1 MVFGKSSCWEGT
13 TRMSE
18 RQPSVYRA
26 ILVVDVEGFSG
37 GHRTEDHR
45 RIVRA
50 GLREMLTATLG
61 ALGHDYQAGY
71 HNDTGDGVVV
81 FLTPEVPESQ
91 LVRQLPVALEGLLRE
106 HNSRYAEGAQIRL
119 RVALHHGQV
128 FFDETGASASSVIHA
143 CRLVDSHPVRD
154 ALKRSEAPIA
164 LIVSD
169 TFFREVV
176 RGEPA
181 AAPDSYAEV
190 QVSSK
195 ETECV
200 GWLRG
205 GVAHP
210 VLPKRSRLPLVFE
223 ADDAVVRVVPGGER
237 LVGQLVQAIRQSP
250 MLLAATRTRWPQHDI
265 RSAPDEALHA
275 LAEAFLRVPSMVDEV
290 ARRDV
295 VEELPMQIRVS
306 IPRSSRARTDVRAI
320 VRTCI
325 TRNGGLS
332 ALLTAVQRIEG
343 DDSLDVEALHGD
355 VISIL
360 ASLLDQE

>member
-1 MVFGKSSCWEGT
+1 
-13 TRMSE
+13 MSE

-50 GLREMLTATLG
+50 GLRDMLVATLG
-61 ALGHDYQAGY
+61 ALGHDYDAGY

-81 FLTPEVPESQ
+81 FLTPDVPESQ
-91 LVRQLPVALEGLLRE
+91 LVRQLPVTLEALLRE
-106 HNSRYAEGAQIRL
+106 HNSRYADGAQIRL
-119 RVALHHGQV
+119 RLALHHGQV
-128 FFDETGASASSVIHA
+128 FFDEAGASASSVIHA

-154 ALKRSEAPIA
+154 ALKRGESPLA

-169 TFFREVV
+169 HFYREVV

-181 AAPDSYAEV
+181 AAPNSYAEV

-195 ETECV
+195 ETDCI

-205 GVAHP
+205 GVTQAM
-210 VLPKRSRLPLVFE
+210 LPKQPQLPLVLQ
-223 ADDAVVRVVPGGER
+223 ADNGVMRVVPGGER
-237 LVGQLVQAIRQSP
+237 LVGQLVQAIRQSS
-250 MLLAATRTRWPQHDI
+250 MLLDAIQARWPQDGIH
-265 RSAPDEALHA
+265 STPDEALHA
-275 LAEAFLRVPSMVDEV
+275 LAEAFLRVPSMIDDV

-306 IPRSSRARTDVRAI
+306 IPRSPRARADVRAI
-320 VRTCI
+320 VRTCV
-325 TRNGGLS
+325 TRNDGLA
-332 ALLTAVQRIEG
+332 ALLTAVQRVEG
-343 DDSLDVEALHGD
+343 ADSLDVDALHGD
-355 VISIL
+355 VITIL
-360 ASLLDQE
+360 ASLLDQD

>member
-1 MVFGKSSCWEGT
+1 
-13 TRMSE
+13 MSE

-26 ILVVDVEGFSG
+26 ILVVDVESFSG

-45 RIVRA
+45 RMVRA
-50 GLREMLTATLG
+50 RLRDMLVAALG

-71 HNDTGDGVVV
+71 NNDTGDGVVV
-81 FLTPEVPESQ
+81 FIPPEIPESV
-91 LVRQLPVALEGLLRE
+91 LVRQLPVALDGMLRE
-106 HNSRYAEGAQIRL
+106 HNSRYADGAQIRI

-128 FFDETGASASSVIHA
+128 FFDEAGASAAAVIHA

-154 ALKRSEAPIA
+154 ALKRGEAPLA

-169 TFFREVV
+169 HFYREVV
-176 RGEPA
+176 SGEPA
-181 AAPDSYAEV
+181 AAPAGYAEV

-205 GVAHP
+205 GVTQAVVP
-210 VLPKRSRLPLVFE
+210 RPERLPLVLE
-223 ADDAVVRVVPGGER
+223 ADDGVVRVVPGGER

-250 MLLAATRTRWPQHDI
+250 MLLDATRSRWPQHDL

-275 LAEAFLRVPSMVDEV
+275 LAEAFLRVPSMVDDL

-306 IPRSSRARTDVRAI
+306 IPRSPRARTDVRAI
-320 VRTCI
+320 VRTCV
-325 TRNGGLS
+325 TRNGGLA

-343 DDSLDVEALHGD
+343 DDSLDVHALHGD
-355 VISIL
+355 VITIL
-360 ASLLDQE
+360 ASLLDPE

>member
-13 TRMSE
+13 TRMSD

-26 ILVVDVEGFSG
+26 ILVVDVESFSA

-50 GLREMLTATLG
+50 GVRAMLTAALG
-61 ALGHDYQAGY
+61 ALGHDYQAGF

-81 FLTPEVPESQ
+81 FLTPEVPESR
-91 LVRQLPVALEGLLRE
+91 LAHPLPGALETMLRE

-119 RVALHHGQV
+119 RMALHHGQV
-128 FFDETGASASSVIHA
+128 FFDDDGATAAAVIHA

-154 ALKRSEAPIA
+154 ALKRSEAPLA

-169 TFFREVV
+169 SFYREVV

-190 QVSSK
+190 QVSAK
-195 ETECV
+195 ETDCV

-205 GVAHP
+205 GVAQA
-210 VLPKRSRLPLVFE
+210 VLPKRERLPRVL
-223 ADDAVVRVVPGGER
+223 DAEDGVVRVVPGAER

-250 MLLAATRTRWPQHDI
+250 PLLAATRTRWPQHDL

-275 LAEAFLRVPSMVDEV
+275 LAEAFLRVQSMVDDM

-320 VRTCI
+320 VRTCV
-325 TRNGGLS
+325 TRNGGLA

-343 DDSLDVEALHGD
+343 DDSLYVEALHDD

-360 ASLLDQE
+360 ASLLDQD

>member
-1 MVFGKSSCWEGT
+1 
-13 TRMSE
+13 MSE
-18 RQPSVYRA
+18 RQPAVYRA
-26 ILVVDVEGFSG
+26 ILVVDVESFSG

-45 RIVRA
+45 RMVRA
-50 GLREMLTATLG
+50 GLHDMLVTTLG
-61 ALGHDYQAGY
+61 DLGHDYQAGY

-81 FLTPEVPESQ
+81 FLTPEVPESL
-91 LVRQLPVALEGLLRE
+91 LVRQLPVALEALLRE

-128 FFDETGASASSVIHA
+128 FFDEAGASAAAVIHA

-154 ALKRSEAPIA
+154 SLKRSETPLA

-169 TFFREVV
+169 DFYREVV

-181 AAPDSYAEV
+181 AAPGSYAEV

-195 ETECV
+195 ETDCT

-205 GVAHP
+205 GVTQVGGVTQAVVP
-210 VLPKRSRLPLVFE
+210 KAAQLPRVLEVE
-223 ADDAVVRVVPGGER
+223 DGVVRVVPGGER
-237 LVGQLVQAIRQSP
+237 LVGQLVHAIRQSP
-250 MLLAATRTRWPQHDI
+250 MLLNATRSRWPQRDM

-275 LAEAFLRVPSMVDEV
+275 LAEAFLRVPSMVDDLG
-290 ARRDV
+290 RRDV

-320 VRTCI
+320 VRTCV
-325 TRNGGLS
+325 TRNGGLA

-355 VISIL
+355 VITIL
-360 ASLLDQE
+360 ASLLDQD

>member
-1 MVFGKSSCWEGT
+1 MVFGKSSWEGP

-45 RIVRA
+45 RLVRA
-50 GLREMLTATLG
+50 GLGRMLAATLG

-81 FLTPEVPESQ
+81 LVPPEVPESR
-91 LVRQLPVALEGLLRE
+91 LVRELPVALEAALRE
-106 HNSRYAEGAQIRL
+106 HNSTFADGAQIRL
-119 RVALHHGQV
+119 RMALHHGQV
-128 FFDETGASASSVIHA
+128 FFDEAGASAAAVIHA
-143 CRLVDSHPVRD
+143 CRLVDSHPIRD
-154 ALKRSEAPIA
+154 ALKRSEAPLA

-169 TFFREVV
+169 SFYREVV
-176 RGEPA
+176 LGEPA

-195 ETECV
+195 ETDCT

-205 GVAHP
+205 GVTAA
-210 VLPKRSRLPLVFE
+210 VLPKQPQLPPVLE
-223 ADDAVVRVVPGGER
+223 AEDGVVRVVPGGER

-250 MLLAATRTRWPQHDI
+250 MLLAATRSRWPQHDM

-275 LAEAFLRVPSMVDEV
+275 LAEAFLRVPAMVDDV
-290 ARRDV
+290 TRRDV

-306 IPRSSRARTDVRAI
+306 IPRNNRARADVRAI
-320 VRTCI
+320 VRTCV
-325 TRNGGLS
+325 TRNGGLA

-343 DDSLDVEALHGD
+343 DDSLDVQALHGD
-355 VISIL
+355 VITIL

>member
-1 MVFGKSSCWEGT
+1 
-13 TRMSE
+13 MSE

-26 ILVVDVEGFSG
+26 ILVVDVESFSG
-37 GHRTEDHR
+37 GHRSEDHR
-45 RIVRA
+45 RMVRA
-50 GLREMLTATLG
+50 ALREMLIATLG
-61 ALGHDYQAGY
+61 ALGHDYEAGY

-81 FLTPEVPESQ
+81 FLTPEVPESR
-91 LVRQLPVALEGLLRE
+91 LVRQLPHELEVLLRE
-106 HNSRYAEGAQIRL
+106 HNSRYADGAQIRL

-128 FFDETGASASSVIHA
+128 FFDETGASAASVIHA

-154 ALKRSEAPIA
+154 ALKRGEAPLS

-169 TFFREVV
+169 DFYREVV

-181 AAPDSYAEV
+181 AAPGSYAEV
-190 QVSSK
+190 QVSAK
-195 ETECV
+195 ETDCV

-205 GVAHP
+205 GVTQA
-210 VLPKRSRLPLVFE
+210 VVPKPERLPLVLE
-223 ADDAVVRVVPGGER
+223 AEEGVVRVVPGGER

-250 MLLAATRTRWPQHDI
+250 PLLAATRARWPQHDM

-275 LAEAFLRVPSMVDEV
+275 LAEAFLRVPSMVDDM

-306 IPRSSRARTDVRAI
+306 IPRSPRARTDVRAI
-320 VRTCI
+320 VRTCV
-325 TRNGGLS
+325 TRNGGLA

-343 DDSLDVEALHGD
+343 DDSLDVDALHGD
-355 VISIL
+355 VIMIL
-360 ASLLDQE
+360 ASLLDQD